1 MNRRSP
7 LPWLLAIAPLAACAS
22 APPRAAVDLQPAR
35 DAVAAARAAGAAE
48 RAPDC
53 LKRAAGYL
61 GEAEAAA
68 GKGGKAEDASWLSRL
83 AVVEAQCAAQL
94 STSAEPVERPPEVE
108 KPAPE
113 TERLQSKLKKADD
126 EQRRLEDAV
135 ALLTRDLELTENE
148 IIRLKAK
155 LRGLDSKAEASSAIA
170 EARILMKRY
179 QEQRGRSVNLARCQE
194 LVERAEQQI
203 LDENYGAASFFAQKA
218 QELLQD
224 RRRTAPSGGAE
235 RSAPKKDYTVVA
247 TTLNIRSEPS
257 PTARV
262 VGKLKKGETLQAL
275 AIRGDWV
282 RVKIEGGDGW
292 VYLRLLR

>member
-1 MNRRSP
+1 MTRRSP
-7 LPWLLAIAPLAACAS
+7 LLLLLAIVPLAACAS
-22 APPRAAVDLQPAR
+22 APARGAPDLQAAR
-35 DAVAAARAAGAAE
+35 DAVAAARVAGAAE

-53 LKRAAGYL
+53 LKRAEGYL

-68 GKGGKAEDASWLSRL
+68 GKGGKPVDASWLSRL
-83 AVVEAQCAAQL
+83 AVVEAQCAERL
-94 STSAEPVERPPEVE
+94 STSAQPVERLPEVE
-108 KPAPE
+108 KPTAE
-113 TERLQSKLKKADD
+113 AERLQGKLKKADD

-235 RSAPKKDYTVVA
+235 RQAPKQDYTVVA
-247 TTLNIRSEPS
+247 TTLNIRSDPS

-275 AIRGDWV
+275 AIRGEWV

-292 VYLRLLR
+292 VYLRLLK